1 LVSEELAVIAEGS
14 LLNKVFPSKKEYCNQ
29 LRLGLQ
35 SWTKRNGLPSM
46 PISEI
51 SDLSQKL
58 WTAHVQQVTCHITKF
73 LHQLINFKKTLEG
86 TIFQREDKQ
95 SSSLR
100 IFCPCLYY
108 QAIEQTFQDPFIFE
122 PVTQDPISLVSA
134 LAYRKF
140 LPLALGPA
148 CIATRHI

>member
-73 LHQLINFKKTLEG
+73 LHQLINFKKNPRGYYLPARG
-86 TIFQREDKQ
+86 QTILVT
-95 SSSLR
+95 SHIL
-100 IFCPCLYY
+100 
-108 QAIEQTFQDPFIFE
+108 
-122 PVTQDPISLVSA
+122 PVLV
-134 LAYRKF
+134 
-140 LPLALGPA
+140 LPS
-148 CIATRHI
+148 H